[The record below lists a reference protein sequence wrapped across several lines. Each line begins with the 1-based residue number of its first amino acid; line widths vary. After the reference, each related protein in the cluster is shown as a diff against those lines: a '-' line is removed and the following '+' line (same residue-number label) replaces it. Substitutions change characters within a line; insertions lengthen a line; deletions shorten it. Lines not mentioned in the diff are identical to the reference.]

1 MGLFNDKK
9 AGNQNTM
16 KNNELNGQPNRIER
30 STKIT
35 GEIVSE
41 ADFRID
47 GTLEGSITTT
57 GKVVIGKEG
66 LIQGTIQCAYADIE
80 GKFVG
85 NIHVKESLSLKSTSQ
100 VEGEVVIGKLIVES
114 GAVFNAKCAMKSSK
128 DVKSIAGKREKT
140 A

>member
-1 MGLFNDKK
+1 
-9 AGNQNTM
+9 M
-16 KNNELNGQPNRIER
+16 KNNEFNGQPNRIER

-47 GTLEGSITTT
+47 GTLEGTITTS

-66 LIQGTIQCAYADIE
+66 VINGNVNCSFADVE
-80 GKFVG
+80 GKFSG
-85 NIHVKESLSLKSTSQ
+85 KIEVKESLSLKSTSS
-100 VEGEVVIGKLIVES
+100 VEGEVIIGKLIVES
-114 GAVFNAKCAMKSSK
+114 GASFNAKCSMRSAKE
-128 DVKSIAGKREKT
+128 VKSISGKREKT

>member
-1 MGLFNDKK
+1 
-9 AGNQNTM
+9 M
-16 KNNELNGQPNRIER
+16 KNNENGQPNRIEK

-47 GTLEGSITTT
+47 GVLEGSISTP

-66 LIQGTIQCAYADIE
+66 VINGKVNCSFADVE
-80 GKFVG
+80 GKFSG
-85 NIHVKESLSLKSTSQ
+85 QIDVKESLSLKSTAII
-100 VEGEVVIGKLIVES
+100 EGEVVIGKLIVES
-114 GAVFNAKCAMKSSK
+114 GAIFNAKCSMKSAS
-128 DVKSIAGKREKT
+128 DVKSISGKREKT

>member
-1 MGLFNDKK
+1 
-9 AGNQNTM
+9 M
-16 KNNELNGQPNRIER
+16 KNNENGQPNRIEK

-47 GTLEGSITTT
+47 GILEGSITTS

-66 LIQGTIQCAYADIE
+66 VINGKVNCSFADVE
-80 GKFVG
+80 GKFNG
-85 NIHVKESLSLKSTSQ
+85 QIDVKESLSLKSTAII
-100 VEGEVVIGKLIVES
+100 EGEVVIGKLIVES
-114 GAVFNAKCAMKSSK
+114 GAIFNAKCSMKSAS
-128 DVKSIAGKREKT
+128 DVKSISGKREKT

>member
-1 MGLFNDKK
+1 
-9 AGNQNTM
+9 M

-47 GTLEGSITTT
+47 GTLEGTITSS

-66 LIQGTIQCAYADIE
+66 VINGNVNCSFADDE
-80 GKFVG
+80 GKFSG
-85 NIHVKESLSLKSTSQ
+85 KIEVKESLSLKSTSS
-100 VEGEVVIGKLIVES
+100 VEGEVIIGKLIVES
-114 GAVFNAKCAMKSSK
+114 GASFNAKCSMRSAKE
-128 DVKSIAGKREKT
+128 VKSISGKHEKT

>member
-1 MGLFNDKK
+1 
-9 AGNQNTM
+9 M

-47 GTLEGSITTT
+47 GTLEGTITTS

-66 LIQGTIQCAYADIE
+66 VVNGNVNCAFADVE
-80 GKFVG
+80 GKFSG
-85 NIHVKESLSLKSTSQ
+85 KIEVKESLSLKSTSS
-100 VEGEVVIGKLIVES
+100 VEGEVIIGKLIVES
-114 GAVFNAKCAMKSSK
+114 GASFNAKCSMRSAKE
-128 DVKSIAGKREKT
+128 VKSISGKREKT

>member
-1 MGLFNDKK
+1 
-9 AGNQNTM
+9 M
-16 KNNELNGQPNRIER
+16 KNNDHNGQPNRIER

-47 GTLEGSITTT
+47 GTLEGSITTS

-66 LIQGTIQCAYADIE
+66 VINGTVNCTFADVE
-80 GKFVG
+80 GKFTG
-85 NIHVKESLSLKSTSQ
+85 NIEVKESLSLKSTSII
-100 VEGEVVIGKLIVES
+100 EGEVIIGKLIVES
-114 GAVFNAKCAMKSSK
+114 GAIFNAKCSMKSAA
-128 DVKSIAGKREKT
+128 DVKSISRKREKT

>member
-1 MGLFNDKK
+1 
-9 AGNQNTM
+9 M

-47 GTLEGSITTT
+47 GTLEGTITTT

-66 LIQGTIQCAYADIE
+66 VINGNVNCSFADVE
-80 GKFVG
+80 GKFSG
-85 NIHVKESLSLKSTSQ
+85 KIEVKESLSLKSTRS
-100 VEGEVVIGKLIVES
+100 VEGYVIFWKLIVES
-114 GAVFNAKCAMKSSK
+114 GASFNAKCSMRSAKE
-128 DVKSIAGKREKT
+128 VKSITEKREKT
-140 A
+140 S

>member
-1 MGLFNDKK
+1 
-9 AGNQNTM
+9 M

-47 GTLEGSITTT
+47 GTLEGTITTS

-66 LIQGTIQCAYADIE
+66 VINGNVNCSVADVE
-80 GKFVG
+80 GKFSG
-85 NIHVKESLSLKSTSQ
+85 KIEVKESLSLKSTSS
-100 VEGEVVIGKLIVES
+100 VEGEVIIGKLIVES
-114 GAVFNAKCAMKSSK
+114 GASFNAKCSMKSAK
-128 DVKSIAGKREKT
+128 EVKSISGKREKT

>member
-1 MGLFNDKK
+1 
-9 AGNQNTM
+9 M
-16 KNNELNGQPNRIER
+16 KNNENGQPNRIEK

-47 GTLEGSITTT
+47 GVLEGSISTP

-66 LIQGTIQCAYADIE
+66 VINGKVNCSFADVE
-80 GKFVG
+80 GKFSG
-85 NIHVKESLSLKSTSQ
+85 QIDVKESLSLKSTAIM
-100 VEGEVVIGKLIVES
+100 EGEVVIGKLIVES
-114 GAVFNAKCAMKSSK
+114 GAIFNAKCSMKSAS
-128 DVKSIAGKREKT
+128 DVKSISGKREKT

>member
-1 MGLFNDKK
+1 MQMFKNKK
-9 AGNQNTM
+9 LGNPHKM
-16 KNNELNGQPNRIER
+16 KNNETNGQPNRIER

-47 GTLEGSITTT
+47 GTLEGSIATS

-66 LIQGTIQCAYADIE
+66 LIKGTIQCSYADIE
-80 GKFVG
+80 GKFIG
-85 NIHVKESLSLKSTSQ
+85 NIDVKESLSLKSSSHI
-100 VEGEVVIGKLIVES
+100 EGEVVIGKLIVES
-114 GAVFNAKCAMKSSK
+114 GAVFNAKCSMKSAN

>member
-1 MGLFNDKK
+1 
-9 AGNQNTM
+9 M
-16 KNNELNGQPNRIER
+16 KNNEFNGQPNRIER

-47 GTLEGSITTT
+47 GTLEGTITTS

-66 LIQGTIQCAYADIE
+66 VINGNVNCSFADVE
-80 GKFVG
+80 GKFSG
-85 NIHVKESLSLKSTSQ
+85 KIEVKESLSLKSTSS
-100 VEGEVVIGKLIVES
+100 VEGEVIIGKLIVES
-114 GAVFNAKCAMKSSK
+114 GASFNAKCSMKSAK
-128 DVKSIAGKREKT
+128 EVKSISGKREKT

>member
-1 MGLFNDKK
+1 
-9 AGNQNTM
+9 M
-16 KNNELNGQPNRIER
+16 KNNENGQPNRIEK

-47 GTLEGSITTT
+47 GVLEGSITTS

-66 LIQGTIQCAYADIE
+66 VINGKVNCSFADVE
-80 GKFVG
+80 GKFSG
-85 NIHVKESLSLKSTSQ
+85 QIDVKESLSLKSTAII
-100 VEGEVVIGKLIVES
+100 EGEVVIGKLIVES
-114 GAVFNAKCAMKSSK
+114 GAIFNAKCSMKSAS
-128 DVKSIAGKREKT
+128 DVKSISGKREKT

>member
-1 MGLFNDKK
+1 
-9 AGNQNTM
+9 M

-30 STKIT
+30 STIIT

-47 GTLEGSITTT
+47 GTLEGTITTS

-66 LIQGTIQCAYADIE
+66 VINGNVNCSFADVE
-80 GKFVG
+80 GKFSG
-85 NIHVKESLSLKSTSQ
+85 KIEVKESLSLKSTSS
-100 VEGEVVIGKLIVES
+100 VEGEVIIGKLIVES
-114 GAVFNAKCAMKSSK
+114 GASFNAKCSMRSAKE
-128 DVKSIAGKREKT
+128 VKSISGKREKT

>member
-1 MGLFNDKK
+1 
-9 AGNQNTM
+9 M

-47 GTLEGSITTT
+47 GTLEVSITTS

-66 LIQGTIQCAYADIE
+66 FINGNANCAFADVE
-80 GKFVG
+80 GKFCG
-85 NIHVKESLSLKSTSQ
+85 KIEVKECLSLKSTSS
-100 VEGEVVIGKLIVES
+100 VEGEAIIGKLIVES
-114 GAVFNAKCAMKSSK
+114 GASFNAVCSMKSAK
-128 DVKSIAGKREKT
+128 DVKSISGKHEKT

>member
-1 MGLFNDKK
+1 
-9 AGNQNTM
+9 M

-47 GTLEGSITTT
+47 GTLEGTITTS

-66 LIQGTIQCAYADIE
+66 VINGNVNCSFADVE
-80 GKFVG
+80 GKFSG
-85 NIHVKESLSLKSTSQ
+85 KIEVKESLSLKSTSS
-100 VEGEVVIGKLIVES
+100 VEGEVIIGKLIVES
-114 GAVFNAKCAMKSSK
+114 GASFNAKCSMRSAKE
-128 DVKSIAGKREKT
+128 VKSISEKREKT

>member
-1 MGLFNDKK
+1 
-9 AGNQNTM
+9 M
-16 KNNELNGQPNRIER
+16 KNNELNGHPNRIER

-47 GTLEGSITTT
+47 GTLEGTITTS

-66 LIQGTIQCAYADIE
+66 VINGNVNCSFADVE
-80 GKFVG
+80 GKFSG
-85 NIHVKESLSLKSTSQ
+85 KIEVKESLSLKSTSS
-100 VEGEVVIGKLIVES
+100 VEGEVIIGKLIVES
-114 GAVFNAKCAMKSSK
+114 GASFNAKCSMRSAKE
-128 DVKSIAGKREKT
+128 VKSISGKHEKT

>member
-1 MGLFNDKK
+1 
-9 AGNQNTM
+9 M
-16 KNNELNGQPNRIER
+16 KNNEPNGQPNRIER

-47 GTLEGSITTT
+47 GTLEGTITTT

-66 LIQGTIQCAYADIE
+66 VINGNVNCSFADVE
-80 GKFVG
+80 GKFSG
-85 NIHVKESLSLKSTSQ
+85 KIEVKESLSLKSTSS
-100 VEGEVVIGKLIVES
+100 VEGEVIIGKLIVES
-114 GAVFNAKCAMKSSK
+114 GASFNAKCSMRSAKE
-128 DVKSIAGKREKT
+128 VKSITEKREKT

>member
-1 MGLFNDKK
+1 
-9 AGNQNTM
+9 M

-47 GTLEGSITTT
+47 GTLEGSITTS

-66 LIQGTIQCAYADIE
+66 VINGNAHCTYADVE
-80 GKFVG
+80 GKFSG
-85 NIHVKESLSLKSTSQ
+85 KIEVKESLSLKSTSEI
-100 VEGEVVIGKLIVES
+100 EGEVIIGKLIVES
-114 GAVFNAKCAMKSSK
+114 GAVFNAKCSMKAAA
-128 DVKSIAGKREKT
+128 DVKSISGKREKT

>member
-1 MGLFNDKK
+1 
-9 AGNQNTM
+9 M

-47 GTLEGSITTT
+47 GTLEGTITTT

-66 LIQGTIQCAYADIE
+66 VINGNVNCSFADVE
-80 GKFVG
+80 GKFSG
-85 NIHVKESLSLKSTSQ
+85 KIEVKESLSLKSTSS
-100 VEGEVVIGKLIVES
+100 VEGEVIIGKLIVES
-114 GAVFNAKCAMKSSK
+114 GASFNAKCSMRSAKE
-128 DVKSIAGKREKT
+128 VKSITGKREKT